1 MTKDLFRNGVILPV
15 LDAPAVPSVPAPLLL
30 VLGLLLL
37 DGESRE
43 VLAELEAARPV
54 QVRVPLSIS
63 MKLSNIFKLFPTM
76 FGTIFKTYRMLAKA

>member
-37 DGESRE
+37 DGESPE

-63 MKLSNIFKLFPTM
+63 MKHSNIFKSLT
-76 FGTIFKTYRMLAKA
+76 

>member
-37 DGESRE
+37 DGESPE

-54 QVRVPLSIS
+54 QVPSS
-63 MKLSNIFKLFPTM
+63 TFHFYEAFKHF
-76 FGTIFKTYRMLAKA
+76 